1 MVVGKISTVCDRK
14 IFYGIPLENDL
25 RVGNPIIDTSKLL
38 LISPRSRNRSRD
50 TLIMLV
56 NCASALAR
64 AAATSSSS
72 RASYQPVSSK
82 VVDLVVTRRSM
93 GSKLGEAQT
102 ASHAWKKSCYN
113 GIDYTIGDDCTV
125 LEAIQKLAAYD
136 VGCLVTTD
144 ANGE

>member
-1 MVVGKISTVCDRK
+1 
-14 IFYGIPLENDL
+14 
-25 RVGNPIIDTSKLL
+25 
-38 LISPRSRNRSRD
+38 
-50 TLIMLV
+50 MLV

>member
-1 MVVGKISTVCDRK
+1 
-14 IFYGIPLENDL
+14 
-25 RVGNPIIDTSKLL
+25 
-38 LISPRSRNRSRD
+38 
-50 TLIMLV
+50 MLV
-56 NCASALAR
+56 NCASALSR
-64 AAATSSSS
+64 AAGTSSSRTIS
-72 RASYQPVSSK
+72 QPVAC
-82 VVDLVVTRRSM
+82 VTRRSM

-102 ASHAWKKSCYN
+102 ATHAWKKSCYN

>member
-1 MVVGKISTVCDRK
+1 MVGAKISTVCDRK
-14 IFYGIPLENDL
+14 IFSYGIPLENDL
-25 RVGNPIIDTSKLL
+25 REPSLTLSKQLL
-38 LISPRSRNRSRD
+38 LISPRSRNRSN
-50 TLIMLV
+50 TSIMLV

-64 AAATSSSS
+64 AAAATSSS

-82 VVDLVVTRRSM
+82 VVGLVARRSM

>member
-1 MVVGKISTVCDRK
+1 
-14 IFYGIPLENDL
+14 
-25 RVGNPIIDTSKLL
+25 
-38 LISPRSRNRSRD
+38 
-50 TLIMLV
+50 MLV

-64 AAATSSSS
+64 AAATSSS

-82 VVDLVVTRRSM
+82 VVGLVVTRRSM

-136 VGCLVTTD
+136 VVCLVTTY

>member
-1 MVVGKISTVCDRK
+1 M
-14 IFYGIPLENDL
+14 F
-25 RVGNPIIDTSKLL
+25 
-38 LISPRSRNRSRD
+38 
-50 TLIMLV
+50 V
-56 NCASALAR
+56 NCTSALSR
-64 AAATSSSS
+64 AAATSSYRMIS
-72 RASYQPVSSK
+72 QPVAF
-82 VVDLVVTRRSM
+82 VIRRSM

>member
-1 MVVGKISTVCDRK
+1 MT
-14 IFYGIPLENDL
+14 L
-25 RVGNPIIDTSKLL
+25 SKQLL
-38 LISPRSRNRSRD
+38 LISPRSRKDN

-64 AAATSSSS
+64 AAAATSSS

-82 VVDLVVTRRSM
+82 VVGLVARRSM